1 MPGDNVQS
9 YELLR
14 VEPSA
19 LGWTAGVYGIYA
31 GILGG
36 EHGFFKALQGNT
48 ATAHIRVFAV
58 SWELPFPFGHEP
70 AMTLIPNFLATGIA
84 AMLCSVVMIAWSAR
98 FIRGKRG
105 GVVLAL
111 LSVVLL
117 LVGGG
122 FGSISLLIVACI
134 AASRMGKPLR
144 MSRRVVPPVLCHALA
159 RLWPWVFAASLVWVP
174 VEFVAG
180 QIFHLQNDR
189 RQILTNLNLL
199 FTYPMLGLF
208 LLELASAI
216 ARGIEGQ
223 NSGTVS
229 SKAT

>member
-1 MPGDNVQS
+1 
-9 YELLR
+9 
-14 VEPSA
+14 
-19 LGWTAGVYGIYA
+19 
-31 GILGG
+31 
-36 EHGFFKALQGNT
+36 
-48 ATAHIRVFAV
+48 
-58 SWELPFPFGHEP
+58 
-70 AMTLIPNFLATGIA
+70 MTLIPNFLATGIA

>member
-9 YELLR
+9 NELLS
-14 VEPSA
+14 VERSA

-31 GILGG
+31 GILGA
-36 EHGFFKALQGNT
+36 EHGFFEALQGNT
-48 ATAHIRVFAV
+48 ATLHLRVFAV

-84 AMLCSVVMIAWSAR
+84 AMLCSGAMIVWSTR

-105 GVVLAL
+105 AVVLTL

-122 FGSISLLIVACI
+122 FGPISLLMVACI
-134 AASRMGKPLR
+134 AASRIGKPLR
-144 MSRRVVPPVLCHALA
+144 MSRGLIPPVLRYALA
-159 RLWPWVFAASLVWVP
+159 QLWSWIFVASLVWVP
-174 VEFVAG
+174 AEFVAG
-180 QIFHLQNDR
+180 QVFHLQNDH

-199 FTYPMLGLF
+199 LTYPMLGLF
-208 LLELASAI
+208 ALALASAI
-216 ARGIEGQ
+216 ARAIEGQ
-223 NSGTVS
+223 NSGRDS
-229 SKAT
+229 SETT